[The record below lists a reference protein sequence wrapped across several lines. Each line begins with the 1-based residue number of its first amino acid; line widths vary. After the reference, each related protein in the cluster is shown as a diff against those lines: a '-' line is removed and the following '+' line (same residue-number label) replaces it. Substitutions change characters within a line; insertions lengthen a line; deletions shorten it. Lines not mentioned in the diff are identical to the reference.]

1 MFSVRLFRG
10 MLGIF
15 LAFRPEFARKTS
27 TAFVLV

>member
-15 LAFRPEFARKTS
+15 LVFSPESARKTS